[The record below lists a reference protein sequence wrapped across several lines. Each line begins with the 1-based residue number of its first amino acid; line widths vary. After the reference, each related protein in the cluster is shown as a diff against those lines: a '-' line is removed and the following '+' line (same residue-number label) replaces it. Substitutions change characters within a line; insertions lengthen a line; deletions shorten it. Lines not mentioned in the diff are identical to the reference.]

1 MKRFSFDRIILAPD
15 DIDLSYSPLKEQL
28 DAETFVLGAF
38 NPGMTRL
45 SNGNLLLMVRIA
57 EALKKPENDGI
68 ISSIRWDVK
77 RGYVLD
83 HYKLDQVDTSDPR
96 KFIIKEFL
104 PNPVLA
110 LTSISWL
117 LPVEL
122 SGDGGEIIN
131 IHYDKIIAPQHG
143 YQEYGIEDPR
153 ISYIRGTYYMT
164 TCSVS
169 SERHS
174 TTLYT
179 SGDGLNYNL
188 EGIILD
194 HQNKDMVLFEGT
206 IDNKF
211 FALTRPLGSLY
222 FATPPDSMYNPGPS
236 INLAQSPDLLH
247 WKPLDEPFLRPQKK
261 SGQLV
266 KLGGGAQPILT
277 KKEWLMLFHGVGK
290 KGEVGIYRTYWAILD
305 EKNPQKILH
314 LEMKKPVLEANPYLT
329 SELRDS
335 IYIEDVVFT
344 TGIVEMEDHFIIAS
358 GELDLCT
365 RITHIP
371 KSIFGLNHE

>member
-1 MKRFSFDRIILAPD
+1 MKNYSFDKIILAPD
-15 DIDLSYSPLKEQL
+15 DIDLSYSPFKKKL
-28 DAETFVLGAF
+28 DAETYVLGAF

-45 SNGNLLLMVRIA
+45 PNGNLLLMVRIA
-57 EALKKPENDGI
+57 EALRNPVNDGKI
-68 ISSIRWDVK
+68 NSIRWDERK
-77 RGYVLD
+77 GYVLD
-83 HYKLDQVDTSDPR
+83 DYNLDQVDTSDPR

-104 PNPVLA
+104 PNPVVA
-110 LTSISWL
+110 LTSLSWL

-131 IHYDKIIAPQHG
+131 IHYDKIIAPQQG

-153 ISYIRGTYYMT
+153 ISYIRGKYYMT

-179 SGDGLNYNL
+179 SDDGINYRL

-222 FATPPDSMYNPGPS
+222 FATSPDSMYNPGPS

-247 WKPLDEPFLRPQKK
+247 WKPLDEPLIRSAKR
-261 SGQLV
+261 SGQLL

-277 KKEWLMLFHGVGK
+277 KEGWLVLFHGVEK
-290 KGEVGIYRTYWAILD
+290 KGEIGIYRTYWGILD
-305 EKNPQKILH
+305 ENNPQNILR
-314 LEMKKPVLEANPYLT
+314 LEMNKPLLEANPYLT
-329 SELRDS
+329 SELRDI

-371 KSIFGLNHE
+371 KSDFGLNLK

>member
-1 MKRFSFDRIILAPD
+1 MKNFSFDRIVLAPN
-15 DIDLSYSPLKEQL
+15 DIDLSYSPLRIQL
-28 DAETFVLGAF
+28 DVETYVLGAF

-45 SNGNLLLMVRIA
+45 SNGNLMLMVRIA
-57 EALKKPENDGI
+57 EALRNPVNDGKI
-68 ISSIRWDVK
+68 NAIRWEEK
-77 RGYVLD
+77 NGYVLD
-83 HYKLDQVDTSDPR
+83 DYKLDQVDTLDPR
-96 KFIIKEFL
+96 KFILKEFL
-104 PNPVLA
+104 PNPVFV
-110 LTSISWL
+110 LTSSSWL

-122 SGDGGEIIN
+122 SADGGDIIN
-131 IHYDKIIAPQHG
+131 IHYDKIIVPQQG

-153 ISYIRGTYYMT
+153 ISYIRGRYYMT

-179 SGDGLNYNL
+179 SDDGINYHL

-222 FATPPDSMYNPGPS
+222 FATPPDSIFNPGPS

-247 WKPLDEPFLRPQKK
+247 WKPLDKPLIRPEKK
-261 SGQLV
+261 PGQLLR
-266 KLGGGAQPILT
+266 LGGGAQPILT
-277 KKEWLMLFHGVGK
+277 TEGWLLLFHGVEK

-305 EKNPQKILH
+305 ENNPQKILH
-314 LEMKKPVLEANPYLT
+314 LEMKKPLLEANPYLT
-329 SELRDS
+329 SKLKDI

-344 TGIVEMEDHFIIAS
+344 TGIVTMGDDFIVAS

-371 KSIFGLNHE
+371 KSDFGLNPK